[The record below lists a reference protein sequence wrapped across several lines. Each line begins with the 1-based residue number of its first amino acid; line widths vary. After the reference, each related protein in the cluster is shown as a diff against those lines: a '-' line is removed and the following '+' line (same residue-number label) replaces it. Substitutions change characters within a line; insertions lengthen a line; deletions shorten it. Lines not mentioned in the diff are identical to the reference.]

1 MSQIIQVSDI
11 AKYDGQEVTIKGW
24 VYNRTDK
31 GKLVFLLV
39 RDGSGFVQCVAFK
52 GDLDEETFGRL
63 VRIPQESSVIITGP
77 VRADKRAPGIPGGYE
92 VGVKQVEI
100 VQEAGEDYPMSL
112 KEHGVDFALDNRH
125 FWIRMP
131 SQWAILRIRA
141 TVMAAV
147 REWLDTNGFVALD
160 TPILTPAAAE
170 GTTTLFETEYFD
182 EGKAYLAQTGQLYNE
197 ANIFA
202 FGKVY
207 CYGPTFRAEK
217 SKTRR
222 HLTEF
227 WMVEPEAAF
236 TDLDGLMEIEEQFV
250 SHIAQRVLKERSAE
264 LKSLGRDLSKLEN
277 IKPPFAR
284 ISYDDAAKMLE
295 ESYEKE
301 TDPEKKELL
310 KFEWGIDFGAPH
322 ETPLRNSSTSRFS
335 STVTRARLRLSIWSP
350 GPVVPKSAKAWIC
363 WPPRATARSAAAPSA
378 FPTPT
383 CCLSASTTRICPRK
397 PSSGIWSYAGTAR
410 CRTPASGWAP
420 SAWSPG
426 CAASSTSARPS
437 PSPAPSSA
445 SIPKPCRKHCR
456 RPWCT
461 SRGVCPLC
469 EDAECLPG
477 VLSGRHS
484 ADEAT

>member
-1 MSQIIQVSDI
+1 MPEIIQVSDI
-11 AKYDGQEVTIKGW
+11 AKYDGQEVTVQGW

-52 GDLDEETFGRL
+52 GDLDEAVFEKL
-63 VRIPQESSVIITGP
+63 MRIPQESSVVISGP
-77 VRADKRAPGIPGGYE
+77 VRADGRAPGVPGGYE
-92 VGVKQVEI
+92 IGVKQVEV

-125 FWIRMP
+125 FWLRMP
-131 SQWAILRIRA
+131 SQWAILRVRA

-147 REWLDTNGFVALD
+147 REWLDTNGFIALD

-250 SHIAQRVLKERSAE
+250 GHIVQRVLKERSAE

-277 IKPPFAR
+277 IQPPFPR
-284 ISYDDAAKMLE
+284 ISYDDAAIMLE
-295 ESYEKE
+295 DLYEKE

-310 KFEWGIDFGAPH
+310 KFDWGIDFGAPH
-322 ETPLRNSSTSRFS
+322 ETAITQQFDK
-335 STVTRARLRLSIWSP
+335 
-350 GPVVPKSAKAWIC
+350 PVLVYGY
-363 WPPRATARSAAAPSA
+363 
-378 FPTPT
+378 PT
-383 CCLSASTTRICPRK
+383 LAQ
-397 PSSGIWSYAGTAR
+397 
-410 CRTPASGWAP
+410 
-420 SAWSPG
+420 
-426 CAASSTSARPS
+426 
-437 PSPAPSSA
+437 
-445 SIPKPCRKHCR
+445 
-456 RPWCT
+456 
-461 SRGVCPLC
+461 
-469 EDAECLPG
+469 
-477 VLSGRHS
+477 
-484 ADEAT
+484 